1 MNVLVILG
9 EAFEDAEAVTLIS
22 ALRWS
27 EYRPHLTPVSVRIT
41 GLRPVVHGR
50 FGAAYEIDLP
60 LDDVN
65 PDDFDALVIPGGF
78 KSRGFEELYDDRVR
92 AIIRAIDSQ
101 RKPIA
106 TLCVGVLVLGEAG
119 ILAGRRATTYE
130 LSANRDNLACLE
142 SYGATPTHERVC
154 VDGNIISCAGPAAS
168 EEVAAQL
175 LKMLV
180 GPQPAAEVARFRTG
194 LA

>member
-27 EYRPHLTPVSVRIT
+27 EYRSHLAPVNVSIT
-41 GLRPVVHGR
+41 GLRPVVRGR
-50 FGAAYEIDLP
+50 FGATYEVDLP

-78 KSRGFEELYDDRVR
+78 KSRGYEELYDDRVR
-92 AIIRAIDSQ
+92 AIVRAMDAR

-142 SYGATPTHERVC
+142 SYGATPTREQVC
-154 VDGNIISCAGPAAS
+154 VDGNIISCTGPAAS
-168 EEVAAQL
+168 EEVAAL
-175 LKMLV
+175 LLEMLV
-180 GPQPAAEVARFRTG
+180 GPGPAAEVARFRTG